1 MLIGIAGSFDT
12 EELPVGAACRFH
24 QVACYGIGVG
34 SGTDHKSAHD
44 IGWQQF
50 SGGDAQPE
58 IGDVI
63 TMDSTFVEGI
73 PSADKLLTCCSA
85 SANSDDADQRRRLFP
100 DAVAE
105 DMEGF
110 AVAMSCALAGVPLQI
125 VRGISNEVGDRE
137 LKHWRVEDALSAAAA
152 LATRLMPR
160 AWMPSQS

>member
-1 MLIGIAGSFDT
+1 MLIGIAGSLDT
-12 EELPVGAACRFH
+12 QQRPVGTACRFD

-50 SGGDAQPE
+50 NADDAQPE

-63 TMDSTFVEGI
+63 TLDSTFVEGL
-73 PSADKLLTCCSA
+73 PSANKLLTCCSA
-85 SANSDDADQRRRLFP
+85 SANAAEADGRRQLFP

-110 AVAMSCALAGVPLQI
+110 AVAMSCVLAGVPLQI
-125 VRGISNEVGDRE
+125 VRGISNEVGDRR
-137 LKHWRVEDALSAAAA
+137 LKNWHVDEALEAAAA